1 MTVMR
6 TFALLAALS
15 LIGLACVRGWDN
27 MPNIPEYT
35 GSAPLAAEPETVA
48 TAEIAL
54 QATKFETATFALG

>member
-1 MTVMR
+1 MSAMKTIVL
-6 TFALLAALS
+6 FAALG

-35 GSAPLAAEPETVA
+35 GSAPLAAETVTAAA
-48 TAEIAL
+48 TDTAP

>member
-6 TFALLAALS
+6 TIALLAALG
-15 LIGLACVRGWDN
+15 LIGLACVRGWDD

-35 GSAPLAAEPETVA
+35 GSETTAPETETVP